1 MTIWFDVEDLLR
13 FFQIAKRPTGIQR
26 LSFEVCAAA
35 AALSQAGQQ
44 VGFCRRDPNGKDLLQ
59 VDFTALQTKLRE
71 LAAHSHAPQPTRQQT
86 PQVSRVVKIGR
97 RVPMV
102 YRLPLREIYVSLIG
116 LWRGSKGLVR
126 ALVSGANKPMPGLEA
141 RNSPLI
147 TLNAGDWLVHLGAS
161 WEQPYSTTFL
171 DHLTQSGVRL
181 GLFIHDLIPDLFPE
195 WCTPLMVADFDH
207 WLDHIVPRADK
218 VFALSTNTLHDLEVS
233 LARRNQPA
241 PMPVLL
247 PAGNQAMEAYPL
259 QPRMLDEPYVLMVGT
274 IEARKNHAGMMRV
287 WRQLLNNPPAQG
299 VPTLVFA
306 GKAGWLTADL
316 MQQLENASYMGGR
329 IKHIDQPS
337 EAQLASLYQ
346 HCLFTLYPSLYEG
359 WGLPVTES
367 LCFGKM
373 VVASNTSSIPEAG
386 GAFCRYFNP
395 ENLVEAAQVIRD
407 LLDQPEQITQLEARI
422 KAEFAPPSWED
433 TATAMLTSLAPPAG
447 PDLLPRSPSPR
458 P

>member
-35 AALSQAGQQ
+35 SALSQAGVQ
-44 VGFCRRDPNGKDLLQ
+44 VGFCRRNPSGKGLLQ
-59 VDFTALQTKLRE
+59 VDFTALQTRLRALE
-71 LAAHSHAPQPTRQQT
+71 AQTHAPSSAGQPRK
-86 PQVSRVVKIGR
+86 VSRVVKIGR
-97 RVPMV
+97 HVPMV

-116 LWRGSKGLVR
+116 VLRGSMGLLR
-126 ALVSGANKPMPGLEA
+126 AVVSGANKPMPGLDA
-141 RNSPLI
+141 RNSPPI
-147 TLNAGDWLVHLGAS
+147 TLKPGDWLVHLGAS
-161 WEQPYSTTFL
+161 WEQPYAATFL
-171 DHLTQSGVRL
+171 DDVSQSGVRL

-195 WCTPLMVADFDH
+195 WCTPLMVADFSH
-207 WLDHIVPRADK
+207 WLDEIVPRADK
-218 VFALSTNTLHDLEVS
+218 VFALSTNTLHDLGVS
-233 LARRNQPA
+233 LAKRNQRT
-241 PMPVLL
+241 PMPVLV
-247 PAGNQAMEAYPL
+247 PAGNQAGQAYPL
-259 QPRMLDEPYVLMVGT
+259 QPRLLDEAYVLMVGT

-316 MQQLENASYMGGR
+316 MQQLENAGYMGGK

-367 LCFGKM
+367 LCFGKT

-386 GAFCRYFNP
+386 GSFCRYFNP
-395 ENLVEAAQVIRD
+395 ENLIEAGRVIRD
-407 LLDQPEQITQLEARI
+407 LLDHPAHVTQLEAEI
-422 KAEFAPPSWED
+422 KAQFAPPSWSD
-433 TATAMLTSLAPPAG
+433 TAATLLTSLAPPTA
-447 PDLLPRSPSPR
+447 PDLLPHSPSRHP
-458 P
+458 

>member
-35 AALSQAGQQ
+35 SALAQTGVQ
-44 VGFCRRDPNGKDLLQ
+44 VGFCRRDPSGKGLLQ
-59 VDFTALQTKLRE
+59 VDFTALQTKLRA
-71 LAAHSHAPQPTRQQT
+71 LAAHSQPPAPERQQT
-86 PQVSRVVKIGR
+86 AKVSRVVKIGR

-116 LWRGSKGLVR
+116 LWRGGMALLR
-126 ALVSGANKPMPGLEA
+126 AVLSGANKPMPGLDA
-141 RNSPLI
+141 RNSPPI
-147 TLNAGDWLVHLGAS
+147 TLKAGDWLVHLGAS
-161 WEQPYSTTFL
+161 WEQPYTADFL
-171 DHLTQSGVRL
+171 DQLTHSGAQL

-195 WCTPLMVADFDH
+195 WCTPLMVADFNH

-233 LARRNQPA
+233 LTKRNQRS
-241 PMPVLL
+241 PMPVLV
-247 PAGNQAMEAYPL
+247 PAGNQPVEAYPL
-259 QPRMLDEPYVLMVGT
+259 QPRVLDEAYVLMVGT

-287 WRQLLNNPPAQG
+287 WRQLLNHPPAQG
-299 VPTLVFA
+299 VPVLVFA

-316 MQQLENASYMGGR
+316 MQQLENADYMGGK

-367 LCFGKM
+367 LSFGKT
-373 VVASNTSSIPEAG
+373 VVASSTSSIPEAG

-395 ENLVEAAQVIRD
+395 ENLIEAAQVIRD
-407 LLDQPEQITQLEARI
+407 VLEHPEQIKQLEAKI
-422 KAEFAPPSWED
+422 KAEFAPPSWAD
-433 TATAMLTSLAPPAG
+433 TAAALLTSLAPPAG
-447 PDLLPRSPSPR
+447 PDLLPHSPSPR